1 MIRIY
6 GVGGARSRRVIGA
19 CEEIGVGYELVPMT
33 MPTRVNHPEYL
44 QISPAGALP
53 AIEDGSVRMIESLA
67 ICEHIARKYG
77 GDLIPRPDEAGFT
90 DYLQYLFFG
99 EATLAPPL
107 TWVRRFGPDLD
118 KAAADGRET
127 FALRLSVIS
136 RALADGRPYL
146 AAGRLTLADISVG
159 YTLGLARLFGLG
171 DLIPAEVAAY
181 EDRLKARPA
190 YQRAYAAA

>member
-1 MIRIY
+1 MIKIY
-6 GVGGARSRRVIGA
+6 GVGGARSRRVIWT
-19 CEEIGVGYELVPMT
+19 CEEIGVAYEVATMT

-44 QISPAGALP
+44 DISPAGALP
-53 AIEDGSVRMIESLA
+53 AIEDGPVRMIESLA
-67 ICEHIARKYG
+67 ICEYLARKYG
-77 GDLIPRPDEAGFT
+77 GDLVPGADEAGYT

-99 EATLAPPL
+99 EATPAPPL

-118 KAAADGRET
+118 KAVQDGRET

-136 RALADGRPYL
+136 RALADGRLYL

-159 YTLGLARLFGLG
+159 YTLGLARLFGVG
-171 DLIPAEVAAY
+171 DLIPAEVTAY

-190 YQRAYAAA
+190 YQRAYAVT